1 MNETQWKPELI
12 WDGDILKCGGVATGH
27 YMCKNGKIL
36 FSLNVGFDRELLQS
50 LCVRHGDT
58 LFLSPDNE
66 KGFFAGV
73 IHDLLA
79 SLEFDKLPDS
89 EKRSYRFRWNEQGQ
103 LLCGNVTLLT
113 LRQDDLTL
121 FSTNDITFETE
132 FKAAWHRRIERE
144 PDKRLLDEEAM
155 RRYAQEVMSE
165 VLDRL
170 HLKEQAEPHT

>member
-1 MNETQWKPELI
+1 MNKTQRKPELV
-12 WDGDILKCGGVATGH
+12 WDGDTLKCGGIATGQ
-27 YMCKNGKIL
+27 YQRKNGEIM

-50 LCVRHGDT
+50 LCVHNGDA
-58 LFLSPDNE
+58 LCLSPDSD

-79 SLEFDKLPDS
+79 SLEFDVLPDS

-103 LLCGNVTLLT
+103 LRCGNVNLLT
-113 LRQDDLTL
+113 LSQDDLPL
-121 FSTNDITFETE
+121 FSTTDIMFEAE
-132 FKAAWHRRIERE
+132 FKEAWHQRIERE

-170 HLKEQAEPHT
+170 LFHDQAEHLA